1 LLLLLLNLVASIQ
14 AFGTLLAI
22 GPVLLPAAA
31 ATCWTQRIWPMI
43 VLNIL
48 FGLGADYV
56 GLLLS
61 YYGNIPSGPSIV
73 LSNGV
78 LYGLSLAASDRLRLF
93 GQTAWGGH

>member
-1 LLLLLLNLVASIQ
+1 LLLLLNLVASIQ

-31 ATCWTQRIWPMI
+31 ATCWTQKIWPMI
-43 VLNIL
+43 ALNIL

-61 YYGNIPSGPSIV
+61 YYANLPSGPSIV
-73 LSNGV
+73 LAHGV
-78 LYGLSLAASDRLRLF
+78 IYGLSLAASDRLRLIR
-93 GQTAWGGH
+93 QTAHGGQ